1 MRQLLSPTRPVQ
13 RQSRI
18 PQNVCCLFHTSIA
31 AFPCLNAVLTFL
43 FYSYVLIIRDYLSTE
58 PQGYGYEQTIF
69 GSFHQNLAV
78 RAKELLEK
86 KLEETVPEPVPDHY
100 TGTSRLGLWIWR
112 WNKLMDEVNEREL
125 VVVFLVVMSLLTA
138 CAAVSVDI
146 LVYWLTQ
153 GRNYLV
159 TAASNFWGGYVVYI
173 LHTLLFVG
181 LALYFTHSIA
191 PNAAGSGL
199 PEMKCILSGL
209 TLAKYLSRKTLV
221 AKLLGIT
228 CSLGSGFIAG
238 RQGPFVH
245 VASCVVNLMSYARCF
260 RNLGQNQSLRMQLL
274 AAACAVGVSVAY
286 GAPIGGVL
294 YSIEVTS
301 TYYPIRYYWAAFIA
315 SILSGFA
322 FRALWNL
329 FIGQSVLLPLVPTNF
344 SLGNLYMGWYEW
356 LILVLMSLLGTG
368 LGVSFVKLN
377 AWAVS
382 FRRQYA
388 KQFPV
393 LGPFHFTLII
403 GLMTAVVFYPGL
415 FGTYM
420 GLGNMAVLKDMFAD
434 RTLVAYGNLAGDWT
448 PYSIFLSLFLFFT
461 IRFTIGVFAASAAIP
476 IGSYAPTLA
485 LGAAMGRFF
494 GELVHV
500 LWPSASVSPAVYAVI
515 GCCTFAGSITQTLS
529 TAVILLEVT
538 GDINF
543 ICPALVAIIISVGV
557 SRKISVNIY
566 DSMLIIRR
574 LPFLPDLKRRSYS
587 MTARDFMRT
596 DVPALALN
604 TSLREMKTLL
614 ERYVDRG
621 QNFRNINIPIVEDNH
636 RGLFIGS
643 TRFETFY
650 TLYNQLKSEIR
661 SEKSEMARIMQQDDS
676 ELPQLDGIRFDLRP
690 RLKQILYGNP
700 IQCVPETPVA
710 TVHIMFATLHL
721 MNIFVVKNGRLIGVI
736 TRSALKKALK
746 GQ

>member
-1 MRQLLSPTRPVQ
+1 M
-13 RQSRI
+13 
-18 PQNVCCLFHTSIA
+18 
-31 AFPCLNAVLTFL
+31 
-43 FYSYVLIIRDYLSTE
+43 
-58 PQGYGYEQTIF
+58 
-69 GSFHQNLAV
+69 
-78 RAKELLEK
+78 LEK
-86 KLEETVPEPVPDHY
+86 KQEEVTPEPVPTHY
-100 TGTSRLGLWIWR
+100 TGTSKLGLWLWR
-112 WNKLMDEVNEREL
+112 FNKLMDEINDREL
-125 VVVFLVVMSLLTA
+125 VVVFLVIVSLVTA
-138 CAAVSVDI
+138 ICAVCVDI
-146 LVYWLTQ
+146 IVYWLGQ

-159 TAASNFWGGYVVYI
+159 TAASNFWGGYIVYI
-173 LHTLLFVG
+173 VHTLMFAG

-221 AKLLGIT
+221 AKVLGVT
-228 CSLGSGFIAG
+228 CGLGSGMIVG

-245 VASCVVNLMSYARCF
+245 VASCIVNLLSYARCF
-260 RNLGQNQSLRMQLL
+260 RNLGQNQAIRMQLL

-301 TYYPIRYYWAAFIA
+301 TYYPIRYYWTAFIG
-315 SILSGFA
+315 SIISGFA

-329 FIGQSVLLPLVPTNF
+329 FLGQSYLLPIVPTNF
-344 SLGNLYMGWYEW
+344 SLGNLYMEWYEW
-356 LILVLMSLLGTG
+356 VILVLMSLLGTG

-377 AWAVS
+377 AWSVS

-393 LGPFHFTLII
+393 LGPFHFTLIV
-403 GLMTAVVFYPGL
+403 GGVTAVLFYPSL

-420 GLGNMAVLKDMFAD
+420 GLGNMAAIKDLFAD
-434 RTLVAYGNLAGDWT
+434 RTLVSYGGLNGDWT
-448 PYSIFLSLFLFFT
+448 PYSVFLSLFLFFM
-461 IRFTIGVFAASAAIP
+461 IRFILGVFSASVAIP

-494 GELVHV
+494 GEIVAT

-515 GCCTFAGSITQTLS
+515 GCCAFAGSITQTLS
-529 TAVILLEVT
+529 TAVILLEIT

-543 ICPALVAIIISVGV
+543 ICPALVSVIISVGI

-587 MTARDFMRT
+587 MTARDFMRS

-621 QNFRNINIPIVEDNH
+621 QNFKNINIPIVEDSH

-650 TLYNQLKSEIR
+650 ALYNQLKSEIKT
-661 SEKSEMARIMQQDDS
+661 EKMEMARIMQQDDIDD
-676 ELPQLDGIRFDLRP
+676 LPQLDGIRFDLRP

-700 IQCVPETPVA
+700 IQCVPETPIA

-721 MNIFVVKNGRLIGVI
+721 MNIFVVKSGRLIGVI
-736 TRSALKKALK
+736 TRSGLKKALK
-746 GQ
+746 A

>member
-1 MRQLLSPTRPVQ
+1 MS
-13 RQSRI
+13 
-18 PQNVCCLFHTSIA
+18 
-31 AFPCLNAVLTFL
+31 AV
-43 FYSYVLIIRDYLSTE
+43 

-86 KLEETVPEPVPDHY
+86 RRERDQEEASQPAPTHY
-100 TGTSRLGLWIWR
+100 TGTSRLGLWLWR
-112 WNKLMDEVNEREL
+112 WNKLMDEINEREL
-125 VVVFLVVMSLLTA
+125 VVAFLIIMS
-138 CAAVSVDI
+138 
-146 LVYWLTQ
+146 
-153 GRNYLV
+153 LV
-159 TAASNFWGGYVVYI
+159 TAICATCVDIVVYYLTAGRTYLVSAAGNYWGGYLVYI
-173 LHTLLFVG
+173 IHTLLFAG

-221 AKLLGIT
+221 AKVLGVT
-228 CSLGSGFIAG
+228 MGLGSGMIVG

-245 VASCVVNLMSYARCF
+245 VASCIVNMMSYARCF
-260 RNLGQNQSLRMQLL
+260 RNLGQNQAIRMQLL

-315 SILSGFA
+315 SIVSGFA

-329 FIGQSVLLPLVPTNF
+329 FLGQSVLLPVVPTNF
-344 SLGNLYMGWYEW
+344 SLGNLYMEWYEW
-356 LILVLMSLLGTG
+356 AILILLSVLGTG
-368 LGVSFVKLN
+368 LGVSFIKLN
-377 AWAVS
+377 SWAVS

-393 LGPFHFTLII
+393 LGPFHFTLIVA
-403 GLMTAVVFYPGL
+403 GVTALLFYPRL
-415 FGTYM
+415 FGTFM
-420 GLGNMAVLKDMFAD
+420 GLGNMAAVKDLFAD
-434 RTLVAYGNLAGDWT
+434 RTLVAYGNLNGDWT
-448 PYSIFLSLFLFFT
+448 PYSVFLSLFLFFT
-461 IRFTIGVFAASAAIP
+461 IRFILGVFSASVAIP

-485 LGAAMGRFF
+485 LGAAMGRFM
-494 GELVHV
+494 GECVHV
-500 LWPSASVSPAVYAVI
+500 LWPNASVSPAVYAVI
-515 GCCTFAGSITQTLS
+515 GCCTFAGSITQTIS

-543 ICPALVAIIISVGV
+543 ICPALVAVIISVGI
-557 SRKISVNIY
+557 SRKVSVNIY

-587 MTARDFMRT
+587 QTAKDFMRS

-604 TSLREMKTLL
+604 TSLREMRTLL

-621 QNFRNINIPIVEDNH
+621 QHFRNINIPIVEDNH

-650 TLYNQLKSEIR
+650 SLYNQLKSEIQ
-661 SEKSEMARIMQQDDS
+661 SEQTEMARIMQQDDS
-676 ELPQLDGIRFDLRP
+676 DMPQLDGIRFDLRP
-690 RLKQILYGNP
+690 RLKTILYGNP
-700 IQCVPETPVA
+700 IQCVPDTPIA

-721 MNIFVVKNGRLIGVI
+721 MNIFVVKSGRLMGVI
-736 TRSALKKALK
+736 TRSGLKKALK
-746 GQ
+746 G